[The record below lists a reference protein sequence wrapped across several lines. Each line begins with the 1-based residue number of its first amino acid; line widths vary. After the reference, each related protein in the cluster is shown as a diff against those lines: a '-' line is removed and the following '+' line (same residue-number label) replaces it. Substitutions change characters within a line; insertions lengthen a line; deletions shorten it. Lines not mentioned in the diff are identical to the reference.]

1 MRKHVPGVLGG
12 LLLVSL
18 LAQGAAI
25 VSGFES
31 VTFPGNDDG
40 SIGPVSLGFTLNFYG
55 VLRNS
60 VFVNNNGNVTFDSGL
75 GTFTPFSLL
84 STNRQI
90 IAPFFADV
98 DTRAGNPTRYG
109 TGTFGGRDAFG
120 VTWRDVGYFN
130 RRTDKLNSFQ
140 LLLVDRS
147 DIAPGDFDIIFNY
160 DQIQWET
167 GNASGGS
174 NGLGGNSARAGW
186 SNGVNASF
194 ELPGSAV
201 NGAFLDSNLASGLI
215 YNRLNSSV
223 DGRYIFN
230 VRGGSVV
237 SEIPEPSTFTLLV
250 APLALIAMRR
260 FNTRA

>member
-1 MRKHVPGVLGG
+1 MKKLTLVATAALWLSG
-12 LLLVSL
+12 LL
-18 LAQGAAI
+18 AHGAVI
-25 VSGFES
+25 VAGFES

-40 SIGPVSLGFTLNFYG
+40 STGPVSLGFTLNFYG
-55 VLRNS
+55 VSRSS
-60 VFVNNNGNVTFDSGL
+60 VYVNNNGNVTFDSPL
-75 GTFTPFSLL
+75 GTYTPFSLL
-84 STNRQI
+84 STNAQI

-98 DTRAGNPTRYG
+98 DTRAGNLTRYG
-109 TGTFGGRDAFG
+109 TGTFEGRNAFG
-120 VTWRDVGYFN
+120 VTWREVGYYSQN
-130 RRTDKLNSFQ
+130 TDKLNSFQ

-167 GNASGGS
+167 GDASGGS
-174 NGLGGNSARAGW
+174 NGLGGSSARAGW
-186 SNGVNASF
+186 SNGVNAFF

-201 NGAFLDSNLASGLI
+201 NGAFLDSNLVSGLI

-237 SEIPEPSTFTLLV
+237 SEIPEPSTFTLLL
-250 APLALIAMRR
+250 APLALFAIRR
-260 FNTRA
+260 FKARA